1 MSNVHI
7 ITNRSNIAIWAH
19 MSGGQ
24 EIVTSTEHRYS
35 VDITIYTTG
44 TSKLNLVK
52 VIKDITGMGLKEA
65 KDIVDGLV
73 TSPQKI
79 RVPLTASEI
88 TRYKKYLTDC
98 EGCTFDMTDQQK
110 IRDVKLMQLGLYEKD
125 QLVDEIVES
134 DIFNIFANK
143 DNFELIKNILKSRY
157 THIPEEELLKILNIQ
172 NESTL

>member
-1 MSNVHI
+1 MDNVHI
-7 ITNRSNIAIWAH
+7 ITHRSNTAIWTH
-19 MSGGQ
+19 MSGG
-24 EIVTSTEHRYS
+24 EVVGTHTEHRYN
-35 VDITIYTTG
+35 VEVTIYTSG

-52 VIKDITGMGLKEA
+52 CLKDMTGLGLKDS
-65 KDIVDGLV
+65 KGIVDNLA

-79 RVPLTASEI
+79 RVPLTSSEI
-88 TRYKKYLTDC
+88 IDYKKYLSSLD
-98 EGCTFDMTDQQK
+98 GCTFDMTDQQK

-125 QLVDEIVES
+125 QLVDEVVES

-157 THIPEEELLKILNIQ
+157 NSIPEEELLKILDKQ

>member
-7 ITNRSNIAIWAH
+7 ITNRSNTAIWTH

-24 EIVTSTEHRYS
+24 EIGTSIEHRYS
-35 VDITIYTTG
+35 VDITIYTSG

-52 VIKDITGMGLKEA
+52 TIKDITGMGLKES
-65 KDIVDGLV
+65 KDVVDGLA

-143 DNFELIKNILKSRY
+143 DNFELIKSILKSRY